1 MTLAGPGAAA
11 CGASWR
17 LRGDELAARGEA
29 IALESRDE
37 SVTYAELATRAAGVW
52 RQLRRAGVL
61 PGDAVA
67 LVSSGRAHD
76 EPVGLAGL
84 LTLGA
89 VAVPLDATAPP
100 QRLARIAKAR
110 GCRAIVLDE
119 AATALADAMAE
130 HLDGI
135 ELPRVVLDPEGHV
148 VRGPAAREATHVP
161 AMRDGCFGSILHT
174 SGSTGTPKP
183 VPIAWS
189 GLDAFTAWTSA
200 LVGLGPGDR
209 VLRVAELVFDL
220 AWFDHLATWRSGA
233 TLVTMSRRDLSAGR
247 ALRDAIAALRPTVI
261 YGVPSMFMKL
271 VAALPP
277 GEPLAPTPR
286 AVFYAGE
293 VFPPRE
299 LAAFAGRVPGADLYN
314 LYGPTETNVC
324 TYHRVDRA
332 ALDGERETPIGLA
345 CPYAACSLV
354 DLEGEG
360 RTLEGPA
367 TGELVVS
374 GPTTIGGGPYATR
387 DRVERGADGLFYFRG
402 RIDRMVKV
410 RGYRVEPGEVESALG
425 AHAGVRQAAVVPF
438 DDARLGRV
446 LRAFVARREGAD
458 VDERGLRMF
467 LAERLPPYM
476 VPDKV
481 ALLDELPTTTT
492 GKIDY
497 QALLG
502 R

>member
-1 MTLAGPGAAA
+1 MTEAGGASCGAA
-11 CGASWR
+11 WQ
-17 LRGDELAARGEA
+17 LRADAIAARGDA
-29 IALESRDE
+29 VALESRDQQ
-37 SVTYAELATRAAGVW
+37 VTYAELARRAAAV
-52 RQLRRAGVL
+52 RDQLGRAGVVA
-61 PGDAVA
+61 GDPVA
-67 LVSSGRAHD
+67 IVSSGRAHD
-76 EPVGLAGL
+76 EGVALAGL

-100 QRLARIAKAR
+100 ARLARIAKAR
-110 GCRAIVLDE
+110 GCRAIVIDE
-119 AATALADAMAE
+119 GAGSLADAMTDPLEGA
-130 HLDGI
+130 
-135 ELPRVVLDPEGHV
+135 ELPRVVLDAQGHV
-148 VRGPAAREATHVP
+148 VGGPSPRPAATAPGLRE
-161 AMRDGCFGSILHT
+161 GCFGSILHT

-183 VPIAWS
+183 VPIAWA
-189 GLDAFTAWTSA
+189 GLDAFTAWTSS

-220 AWFDHLATWRSGA
+220 AWFDHLATWRAGA
-233 TLVTMSRRDLSAGR
+233 TLLTMSRRDLSAGR

-277 GEPLAPTPR
+277 GEPLTPVPR
-286 AVFYAGE
+286 VVLYAGE

-299 LAAFAGRVPGADLYN
+299 LAAFADRVPGADLYN

-332 ALDGERETPIGLA
+332 ALDGARETPIGLA
-345 CPYAACSLV
+345 CPYAACSIV
-354 DLEGEG
+354 DEDGSGRVVEGAG
-360 RTLEGPA
+360 V
-367 TGELVVS
+367 GELVVS
-374 GPTTIGGGPYATR
+374 GVTTLGGGPYATR

-410 RGYRVEPGEVESALG
+410 RGYRVEPGEVEAALG
-425 AHAGVRQAAVVPF
+425 AHPAVRQAAVVPH
-438 DDARLGRV
+438 DDARLGRT
-446 LRAFVARREGAD
+446 LRAFVALRPD
-458 VDERGLRMF
+458 VPGDERALRMF

-481 ALLDELPTTTT
+481 TSLPELPVTTT
-492 GKIDY
+492 GKVDY
-497 QALLG
+497 QALAT